1 MIDKNAPWRLVA
13 NLNSANMQK
22 YMARYNRTLE
32 QVFDKCYIKTY
43 KYDID
48 NIKVYLKQ
56 MYASYTSA
64 SPIQIREVESYYDK
78 QSGACVPRRI
88 AVERQKVNLEDFA
101 ASYDELFWL
110 KLYYRIRLK
119 EAQITPTSFVPLLC
133 H

>member
-1 MIDKNAPWRLVA
+1 
-13 NLNSANMQK
+13 
-22 YMARYNRTLE
+22 
-32 QVFDKCYIKTY
+32 
-43 KYDID
+43 
-48 NIKVYLKQ
+48 

-119 EAQITPTSFVPLLC
+119 EAQINTPDSLLTRELIKLEQIYNSLDYGSALDYINDKVKAQMMWV
-133 H
+133 